1 MLVGM
6 ATLLRPA
13 PLATELEDRG
23 FIRLPAVFD
32 DRFMDS
38 LLLRAHATLFRES
51 AEARDAVKSNGS
63 LIHLADNPEYADV
76 IASPALLERLRLCG
90 ATDPRFTGG
99 FLISKPGG
107 GPPLF
112 WHQDWWGWDDDSAYR
127 PRAHQLFAMIYLTD
141 TNVENGCLR
150 VIPGSHR
157 SDHPLHHLDTA
168 HSEGMQAFKDPSNP
182 AYADHPDQVAVPVRA
197 GDVLIGDAR
206 LIHSAFANRTQEERP
221 LLTLWFMPHWSAM
234 PPGMRALAYKGF
246 MRGDDIPSSAAHPQ
260 TFLDWPEPL
269 KRRIAHL
276 VPPDDGGVPPMR
288 WNRIPDF
295 AKLAA

>member
-1 MLVGM
+1 M
-6 ATLLRPA
+6 ATLVRTSS
-13 PLATELEDRG
+13 LADELETNG
-23 FIRLPAVFD
+23 FIKAPGAIDPAFI
-32 DRFMDS
+32 DS

-51 AEARDAVKSNGS
+51 AESREAVKSNGS
-63 LIHLADNPEYADV
+63 LIHLADNPEYAEI
-76 IASPALLERLRLCG
+76 IASPVLLDLLRECG

-99 FLISKPGG
+99 FLISKPGN

-127 PRAHQLFAMIYLTD
+127 PRAFQLFAMIYLTD
-141 TNVENGCLR
+141 TRVENGCLR

-157 SDHPLHHLDTA
+157 RDHPLHHLDTA
-168 HSEGMQAFKDPSNP
+168 HSGDMQGYLDPSNP
-182 AYADHPDQVAVPVRA
+182 AYADHPDQVAVPVNA

-206 LIHSAFANRTQEERP
+206 LIHGAFANRTDEERP

-234 PPGMRALAYKGF
+234 PAPMRALAWKGF
-246 MRGDDIPSSAAHPQ
+246 MRGDDIPSSVASPS
-260 TFLDWPEPL
+260 TFVDWPEPL

-276 VPPDDGGVPPMR
+276 LPPDDGGVEPMR

-295 AKLAA
+295 ARLAA

>member
-1 MLVGM
+1 MVVGM
-6 ATLLRPA
+6 ATLLRTA
-13 PLATELEDRG
+13 PLADELEQRG
-23 FIRLPAVFD
+23 FIHLPAVFGL
-32 DRFMDS
+32 RIMDS
-38 LLLRAHATLFRES
+38 LLLRAQATLYRETS
-51 AEARDAVKSNGS
+51 DAREAVKSNGS

-127 PRAHQLFAMIYLTD
+127 PRAYQLFAMIYLTD
-141 TNVENGCLR
+141 TNVDNGCLR
-150 VIPGSHR
+150 LIPGSHR
-157 SDHPLHHLDTA
+157 HDHPLHRLDTA

-206 LIHSAFANRTQEERP
+206 LIHGAFGNRTNEERP
-221 LLTLWFMPHWSAM
+221 LLTLWFMPHWSSM

-246 MRGDDIPSSAAHPQ
+246 MRGDDIPASAANPR

-269 KRRIAHL
+269 RRRIAHVL
-276 VPPDDGGVPPMR
+276 PPDDGGVPPMR

-295 AKLAA
+295 TRLAA

>member
-1 MLVGM
+1 MTKLIR
-6 ATLLRPA
+6 AA
-13 PLATELEDRG
+13 PLADELDQSG
-23 FIRLPAVFD
+23 FIRLHAVFD
-32 DRFMDS
+32 ANFMDS

-51 AEARDAVKSNGS
+51 AEAREAVKSNGS

-127 PRAHQLFAMIYLTD
+127 PRAQQLFAMIYLTD
-141 TNVENGCLR
+141 TSIKNGCLR

-157 SDHPLHHLDTA
+157 HDHPLHHLDTA
-168 HSEGMQAFKDPSNP
+168 HSEGMQGFSDPSNP
-182 AYADHPDQVAVPVRA
+182 AYADHPDQVAVPIKA

-206 LIHSAFANRTQEERP
+206 LIHGAFANQTEEERP
-221 LLTLWFMPHWSAM
+221 LLTLWFMPHWSTM
-234 PPGMRALAYKGF
+234 PPEMRALAYKGF
-246 MRGDDIPSSAAHPQ
+246 MRGDDILASAAHPQ
-260 TFLDWPEPL
+260 TFLDWPDAL
-269 KRRIAHL
+269 RKRIASL
-276 VPPDDGGVPPMR
+276 LPPDDGGVRPMR